1 MQRMQQCEF
10 TMSVIYFH
18 LHKQIHT
25 DQLTDLKRVEN
36 IVSIKLDRCLVL
48 MGDVKIEFSSTQI
61 LKHKQKLFHY
71 WFNTFFINEIT
82 RGNCQFF
89 FLSLF
94 LLVIVA
100 NEIICFFLYPSL
112 SLFL

>member
-1 MQRMQQCEF
+1 MQLQCEF
-10 TMSVIYFH
+10 SNT
-18 LHKQIHT
+18 QIHT

-82 RGNCQFF
+82 RGNWQFSF
-89 FLSLF
+89 YTCFW
-94 LLVIVA
+94 VIVA
-100 NEIICFFLYPSL
+100 N
-112 SLFL
+112 